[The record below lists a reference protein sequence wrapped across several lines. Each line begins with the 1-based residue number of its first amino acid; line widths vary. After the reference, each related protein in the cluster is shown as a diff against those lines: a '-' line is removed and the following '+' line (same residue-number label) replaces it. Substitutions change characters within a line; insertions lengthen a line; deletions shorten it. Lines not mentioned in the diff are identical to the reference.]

1 MYCDVPPCAPT
12 TTPVSGMETS
22 NDSVPD
28 SYYRYRPAG
37 IPRDSPAC
45 KGESGYDPQP
55 RRCDGRSAGTSALLL
70 AVRDIYAQGTMSPV
84 DIQVLSLTN
93 AFENGCEWCM
103 AFHSAGALKEGLSK
117 EDLASLRA
125 GNAPTD
131 ARLEALSDFARTMV
145 RNRGRVT
152 EQDIGA
158 FYAAGFT
165 RSQAL
170 EVVLGAGFSVIAN
183 FAGHLVHAPLGL
195 PFEQFAWSRA
205 QGTAGD
211 RVTPKTAAHVQALT
225 G

>member
-1 MYCDVPPCAPT
+1 MTAFPIHTIDTAPQESRETLRHVKESLGMIPNLAAAMAEAPT
-12 TTPVSGMETS
+12 LLRSFFTV
-22 NDSVPD
+22 
-28 SYYRYRPAG
+28 
-37 IPRDSPAC
+37 RDS
-45 KGESGYDPQP
+45 
-55 RRCDGRSAGTSALLL
+55 
-70 AVRDIYAQGTMSPV
+70 YAQGTMSPV

-103 AFHSAGALKEGLSK
+103 AFHSAAALKEGLSK

-125 GNAPTD
+125 GKAPRD

-152 EQDIGA
+152 EQDLGA

-170 EVVLGAGFSVIAN
+170 EVVLGAAFSVMAN
-183 FAGHLVHAPLGL
+183 FSGHLVHAPLGV

-205 QGTAGD
+205 QASAGD
-211 RVTPKTAAHVQALT
+211 RVTPKPAAHVPALT